1 MSIRS
6 HATATLLIFFLL
18 CGSASATAQPA
29 DSLLEG
35 SFWKNQGLTNVLPAW
50 IENAQTEKGLF
61 FAELDRQWVPEDS
74 TTQYPGMLARHIFS
88 LSAAYLMDGDE
99 SHLQNASKALDFLIE
114 HGWDEK
120 HGGWYNAVTR
130 SGEVVDPKKSLF
142 MQIYATTGLALYA
155 IATKDPTAQSYLRK
169 SRQFMDEH
177 AWDEQHG
184 GYYDSLNR
192 DGSVRNANKDFSPQL
207 APLSG
212 YLLYL
217 YPATRDPA
225 YLKKAEQIMDLTLTH
240 MQDDRGYILER
251 FDRDWT
257 FMPEDSKNSHIN
269 IGHNLEVAWL
279 LLRLYSL
286 TDKQKYREEGLQLTD
301 LMLEKAFH
309 SETGAW
315 RGDLNRKNPEEYPP
329 TTTWW
334 AHAYGNML
342 QLYAYRVSGDDRY
355 LEAFRKGAQF
365 WNENFIDEE
374 LGASPTRARLAGG
387 VSDGAKGKRSK
398 TSYHSMEH
406 SLLNYLYLD
415 LWVNDAPVTL
425 HYRIEN
431 PEGRRLYPLLV
442 EDLTPE
448 IGKTFFNGTPGDT
461 KTTSEGGLHLPDD
474 GPVELRVQLRS
485 TDSQQ

>member
-1 MSIRS
+1 MSVRS
-6 HATATLLIFFLL
+6 CVTATLVIFLL
-18 CGSASATAQPA
+18 LGGNDSATAQSP
-29 DSLLEG
+29 DFILEG
-35 SFWKNQGLTNVLPAW
+35 SFWKDQGLTNVMPAW
-50 IENAQTEKGLF
+50 IENAKTEEGLF
-61 FAELDRQWVPEDS
+61 FAELDQEWAPKDS
-74 TTQYPGMLARHIFS
+74 ITQYPGMLARHIFS

-99 SHLQNASKALDFLIE
+99 SHLQNASRALDFLVE

-155 IATKDPTAQSYLRK
+155 IVTKDATAQSYLRK

-192 DGSVRNANKDFSPQL
+192 DGSVRSANKDFSPQL

-217 YPATRDPA
+217 YPATRNPA
-225 YLKKAEQIMDLTLTH
+225 YLEKAEQIMDLTLTH

-269 IGHNLEVAWL
+269 VGHNLEVAWL

-286 TDKQKYREEGLQLTD
+286 TDKESYREEGLKLTD

-309 SETGAW
+309 AETGAW
-315 RGDLNRKNPEEYPP
+315 RGDLDRENPEEYPP

-355 LEAFRKGAQF
+355 LDAYRKGAQF

-374 LGASPTRARLAGG
+374 LGGSPTRAHLDGY
-387 VSDGAKGKRSK
+387 VTDGAKGKRSK

-406 SLLNYLYLD
+406 SLLNYMYLS
-415 LWVNDAPVTL
+415 LWVNDTPITL
-425 HYRIEN
+425 HYQIEN
-431 PEGRRLYPLLV
+431 PGGGRLYPLLI
-442 EDLTPE
+442 EDLNPE
-448 IGKTFFNGTPGDT
+448 IEGVSINGTSRRSEN
-461 KTTSEGGLHLPDD
+461 TSGEGLRLPDD
-474 GPVELRVQLRS
+474 GPVDLMIQLRS
-485 TDSQQ
+485 ADSQE

>member
-1 MSIRS
+1 MSVRS
-6 HATATLLIFFLL
+6 CVTAMLVIFLL
-18 CGSASATAQPA
+18 LGGNDSATAQSP
-29 DSLLEG
+29 DSILKG
-35 SFWKNQGLTNVLPAW
+35 SFWKDQGLTNVMPAW
-50 IENAQTEKGLF
+50 IENAQTEEGLF
-61 FAELDRQWVPEDS
+61 FAELNQEWAPEDS

-99 SHLQNASKALDFLIE
+99 SHLQNASRALDFLIE

-120 HGGWYNAVTR
+120 HGGWYEAVTR

-142 MQIYATTGLALYA
+142 MQIYATTGLALYT
-155 IATKDPTAQSYLRK
+155 IATKDSTAQSYLRK

-177 AWDEQHG
+177 AWDEQNG

-217 YPATRDPA
+217 YPATRNPV
-225 YLKKAEQIMDLTLTH
+225 YLEKAEQIMDLTLTH

-251 FDRDWT
+251 FDQDWT

-269 IGHNLEVAWL
+269 VGHNLEVAWL

-286 TDKQKYREEGLQLTD
+286 TDKESYREKGLELTD
-301 LMLEKAFH
+301 LMLETAFH

-315 RGDLNRKNPEEYPP
+315 RGDLDRENPEEYPS

-355 LEAFRKGAQF
+355 LEAFRQGAQF
-365 WNENFIDEE
+365 WNENFIDGKH
-374 LGASPTRARLAGG
+374 GASPTRARLSGG

-398 TSYHSMEH
+398 TSYHSLEH
-406 SLLNYLYLD
+406 SFLLYLYLN
-415 LWVNDAPVTL
+415 LWVNDKPVSL
-425 HYRIEN
+425 HYRMTE
-431 PEGRRLYPLLV
+431 PAGERLYPLPI
-442 EDLTPE
+442 EELTPE
-448 IGKTFFNGTPGDT
+448 VNRVTINGTTQTPPESG
-461 KTTSEGGLHLPDD
+461 SGWVSLPET
-474 GPVELRVQLRS
+474 GPVEVNVELRS
-485 TDSQQ
+485 SPSRQ